1 MCQVVNEKKR
11 LSGSCFCIVDIAE
24 SPTIATWFR
33 LGKKIPCN
41 GRHFDVFIDQR
52 SSDRRAGRQENGSDD
67 FVFCFHKFTSKLD
80 DRV

>member
-1 MCQVVNEKKR
+1 MNEKKR

-33 LGKKIPCN
+33 LGRRFLATADILMYLLISAVP
-41 GRHFDVFIDQR
+41 
-52 SSDRRAGRQENGSDD
+52 DRRAGRQENGSDD